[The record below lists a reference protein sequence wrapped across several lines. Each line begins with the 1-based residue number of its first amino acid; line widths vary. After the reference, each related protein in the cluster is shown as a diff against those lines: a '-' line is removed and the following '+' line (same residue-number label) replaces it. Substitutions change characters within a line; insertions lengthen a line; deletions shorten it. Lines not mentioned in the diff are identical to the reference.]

1 MKQKYYLSNKDMLHC
16 TLQKWLFKWRMI
28 MSKNKSTGAGAV
40 MTQRPLGKRIMDN
53 WQLYAMLAVPI
64 VLTIV
69 YKYIPMYGIQIALG
83 ITRPAGVLQEVNG
96 LDSSGSCDS
105 SARRPSGV

>member
-1 MKQKYYLSNKDMLHC
+1 MER
-16 TLQKWLFKWRMI
+16 RMI
-28 MSKNKSTGAGAV
+28 MSKNKSTGTGAV

-53 WQLYAMLAVPI
+53 WQLYAMLAVPV

-69 YKYIPMYGIQIALG
+69 YKYIPMYGIQIAF
-83 ITRPAGVLQEVNG
+83 RDYKASRVLQEVNG

>member
-53 WQLYAMLAVPI
+53 WQLYAMLAVPV

-69 YKYIPMYGIQIALG
+69 YTYV
-83 ITRPAGVLQEVNG
+83 RHSDCLQG
-96 LDSSGSCDS
+96 LQGQPGFY
-105 SARRPSGV
+105 RK